1 MIGKFEK
8 KRQNSKA
15 YDSLIKQ
22 LNGNGSEKM
31 DGYYPRVMEEIYDWE
46 REEVENIIWDAFNN
60 KKEIELAQFLPK
72 LEKYN
77 GIKALRESPYLLQIP
92 SEASVEIG
100 KILYEVTGDE
110 DYLDLIKRNIDAS
123 SETISY
129 VSILSHCK
137 PCPRLY
143 SILTDIYVN
152 DSNKVNRSTAVMG
165 LLFNKGIIKD
175 RSSIKESNDVI
186 SLRKKFKS
194 EDCEE
199 RKRILEK
206 FEKGELTL

>member
-1 MIGKFEK
+1 M
-8 KRQNSKA
+8 QNSSA
-15 YDSLIKQ
+15 YDYLIKQ
-22 LNGNGSEKM
+22 LNANGSEKM
-31 DGYYPRVMEEIYDWE
+31 DGYYPRIMEEIYDWE
-46 REEVENIIWDAFNN
+46 REEVEDIIWDAFSN
-60 KKEIELAQFLPK
+60 KNEIELAQFLPK
-72 LEKYN
+72 LEKYD
-77 GIKALRESPYLLQIP
+77 GIKALKESPYLFQIP

-110 DYLDLIKRNIDAS
+110 NYLDLIKRNIDAS
-123 SETISY
+123 PNTIPY
-129 VSILSHCK
+129 VAILSHCK

-143 SILTDIYVN
+143 DILTDIYVN
-152 DSNKVNRSTAVMG
+152 NSNKVNRSTAVMG

-194 EDCEE
+194 EDSEE
-199 RKRILEK
+199 RKRILER

>member
-1 MIGKFEK
+1 M
-8 KRQNSKA
+8 QNSNA
-15 YDSLIKQ
+15 YDYLIKQ
-22 LNGNGSEKM
+22 LNANGSEKL

-46 REEVENIIWDAFNN
+46 REEVEDIIWDAFSN
-60 KKEIELAQFLPK
+60 KNEVELAQFLPK
-72 LEKYN
+72 LEKYD
-77 GIKALRESPYLLQIP
+77 GIKALKESPFLFQIP
-92 SEASVEIG
+92 SEASVEFG

-110 DYLDLIKRNIDAS
+110 NYLDLIKRNIDAS
-123 SETISY
+123 PNTISY
-129 VSILSHCK
+129 VSILSYCK

-152 DSNKVNRSTAVMG
+152 NINKVNRSTAVMG

-199 RKRILEK
+199 RKRILERFK
-206 FEKGELTL
+206 KGELAL